1 MPLQNKR
8 SDTPGNR
15 TNLIPGELAIQR
27 ADELLLI
34 RGENRKLEVD
44 LDRWRRRAPPAAGQ
58 AGAPLVRSGPGVAWD
73 ATKAP
78 ASYTSDG
85 VAVDLPPPGY
95 GLPGLDMT
103 AFRISLPMQAQEVTS
118 GSFYVASDLINLTEL
133 IFCQESYGTDVVRV
147 GIATEAGEVLFD
159 QEMVPQVGGNRI
171 AINLDLV
178 RGFYQTLLWTAGDRE
193 FTGVEGVRAEQGW
206 DYFASGEPKF
216 TIRHRDVLDLSAGL
230 AAPAGEVTRNQPG
243 EQHAVLMTWTL

>member
-34 RGENRKLEVD
+34 RGENRKLEID

-58 AGAPLVRSGPGVAWD
+58 AGAPLIRAGSGVAWD
-73 ATKAP
+73 SSKAP

-85 VAVDLPPPGY
+85 VQVDLPPAGY
-95 GLPGLDMT
+95 GLPGLDIT

-118 GSFYVASDLINLTEL
+118 GAFYVASDQITLTEL
-133 IFCQESYGTDVVRV
+133 IFCQEAYGTDVVRV
-147 GIATEAGEVLFD
+147 GVATAAGDVLFD
-159 QEMVPQVGGNRI
+159 QEMIPQVGGNRVTV
-171 AINLDLV
+171 DLSLA
-178 RGFYQTLLWTAGDRE
+178 RGSYQTLLWTAAERE

-206 DYFASGEPKF
+206 DYFTSGQPKF
-216 TIRHRDVLDLSAGL
+216 TIRHRDILDLSGGL

-243 EQHAVLMTWTL
+243 EQHAVLAIWSL